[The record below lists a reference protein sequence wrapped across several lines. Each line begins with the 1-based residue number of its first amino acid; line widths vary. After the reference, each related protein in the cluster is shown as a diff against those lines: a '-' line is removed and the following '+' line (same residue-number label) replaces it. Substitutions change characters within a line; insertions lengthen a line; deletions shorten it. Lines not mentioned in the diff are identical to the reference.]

1 MSAGSRPP
9 DVAVSVDVPRPP
21 DQVWSAVAD
30 PRRIAAWSP
39 EAQEVSGVSG
49 DPGPMAT
56 GTTFSGSNRHGVFR
70 WSTRCVVVE
79 SRPGEAFAFDVSYL
93 GMDVARWRYALTRTE
108 TGTRVDE
115 QWWDTRGPAMKV
127 IGLVG
132 TGVRDRRHHNERTM
146 RETLD
151 ALAVELGEA

>member
-1 MSAGSRPP
+1 MSASSRPP

-49 DPGPMAT
+49 DPGP
-56 GTTFSGSNRHGVFR
+56 
-70 WSTRCVVVE
+70 
-79 SRPGEAFAFDVSYL
+79 
-93 GMDVARWRYALTRTE
+93 
-108 TGTRVDE
+108 
-115 QWWDTRGPAMKV
+115 
-127 IGLVG
+127 I
-132 TGVRDRRHHNERTM
+132 ERTM